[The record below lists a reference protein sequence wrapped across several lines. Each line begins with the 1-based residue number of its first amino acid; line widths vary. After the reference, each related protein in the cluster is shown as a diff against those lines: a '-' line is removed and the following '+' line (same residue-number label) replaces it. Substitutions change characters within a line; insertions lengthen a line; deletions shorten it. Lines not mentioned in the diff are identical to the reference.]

1 MNRRRLLREI
11 ALRSLYAYFSDPEDV
26 SLVLTNV
33 MRRDLAMQ
41 PELASEKAD
50 VRFVEDLILACI
62 RLQDMSDALIGARTA
77 NWEVERTALI
87 DRIILRMGI
96 TEFLEFEDIPTRV
109 TINECIELA
118 KNFSTAKSGKFV
130 NGVLDAILIDLKSAG
145 RIVKKGRGLIDTPSK
160 S

>member
-11 ALRSLYAYFSDPEDV
+11 ALRSLYAYFSDPSDAGQ
-26 SLVLTNV
+26 VLANV
-33 MRRDLAMQ
+33 TRRDLAAH
-41 PELASEKAD
+41 PEVASEKSD
-50 VRFVEDLILACI
+50 VRFVEDLVLKCI
-62 RLQDMSDALIGARTA
+62 RLQGECDSLIGAKTA

-96 TEFLEFEDIPTRV
+96 TEFLEFDDIPTRV

-118 KNFSTAKSGKFV
+118 KDFSTAKSGKFV

-145 RIVKKGRGLIDTPSK
+145 RIEKTGRGLIDTPSK

>member
-11 ALRSLYAYFSDPEDV
+11 ALRSLYAYFSDPSDA
-26 SLVLTNV
+26 SLVLANV
-33 MRRDLAMQ
+33 TRRDLAAH
-41 PELASEKAD
+41 PDLASEKED
-50 VRFVEDLILACI
+50 VRFVEDLVLRCI
-62 RLQDMSDALIGARTA
+62 RLQEECDTQIGAKTA

-96 TEFLEFEDIPTRV
+96 TEFLEFDDIPTRV

-118 KNFSTAKSGKFV
+118 KDFSTAKSGKFV
-130 NGVLDAILIDLKSAG
+130 NGVLDAILNDLKITG
-145 RIVKKGRGLIDTPSK
+145 RIRKTGRGLIDTPSK